1 MIAGAAL
8 ADDIQKLIRLCYLD
22 AAQHGDPTG
31 EESLRQHAGGG
42 PGDEDLRARFGH
54 LQQTGQGVIQDGH
67 PGDDQ
72 QIGLVDALRSP
83 LRRQIVRHLPLL
95 EGAGSC
101 SSTWKSAPAAI
112 SFLSMGT
119 RAPTTTVLG

>member
-22 AAQHGDPTG
+22 AAQHGDPAG

-72 QIGLVDALRSP
+72 QIGLGDALRRLSTA
-83 LRRQIVRHLPLL
+83 IVAALVRVLPSMTFVWLFQL
-95 EGAGSC
+95 
-101 SSTWKSAPAAI
+101 SSIKRSE
-112 SFLSMGT
+112 
-119 RAPTTTVLG
+119 V

>member
-22 AAQHGDPTG
+22 AAQHGDPAG

-42 PGDEDLRARFGH
+42 PGDEDLRARVGH

-72 QIGLVDALRSP
+72 QIGLGDALRRLWTASVAAGVRV
-83 LRRQIVRHLPLL
+83 RRSMTFGGCVQR
-95 EGAGSC
+95 A
-101 SSTWKSAPAAI
+101 STMRSEVEA
-112 SFLSMGT
+112 
-119 RAPTTTVLG
+119 

>member
-1 MIAGAAL
+1 MVTPRAKKASGSML
-8 ADDIQKLIRLCYLD
+8 AV
-22 AAQHGDPTG
+22 
-31 EESLRQHAGGG
+31 G

-72 QIGLVDALRSP
+72 QIGLGDALRSP

-101 SSTWKSAPAAI
+101 SSTWKSAPGGHQLFEHGHQGPYHHRFGVAGSIQLIEGIHAI
-112 SFLSMGT
+112 RIS
-119 RAPTTTVLG
+119 